1 MHAAKIGFGL
11 SVLTMI
17 FGAFGVDFLG
27 QAAGFLAVVSIA
39 IWVIAIFRGNAKA
52 NYLDGGL
59 VASSALLLGSFVMLL
74 DYHDLQARN
83 AKCNCSAWIIAVMVL
98 AIGLAILGALMEPQ
112 VGRSR
117 KQA

>member
-1 MHAAKIGFGL
+1 MRIPKIGFAS

-27 QAAGFLAVVSIA
+27 QATAFVAVACVI

-59 VASSALLLGSFVMLL
+59 VFSSALLVGAYGMLL
-74 DYHDLQARN
+74 DYHDLQARE
-83 AKCNCSAWIIAVMVL
+83 AKCNCSSWIIAFMVL
-98 AIGLAILGALMEPQ
+98 AIGVAILGAIMD
-112 VGRSR
+112 GRIGAS
-117 KQA
+117 KNAA